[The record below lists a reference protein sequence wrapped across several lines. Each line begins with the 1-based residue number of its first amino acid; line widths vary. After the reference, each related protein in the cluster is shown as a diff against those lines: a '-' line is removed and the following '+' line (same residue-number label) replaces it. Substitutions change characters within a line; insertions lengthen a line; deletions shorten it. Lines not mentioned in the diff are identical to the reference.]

1 MKPEP
6 INLRL
11 LEVCSLIQVVVV
23 VVVVVVGVGIS
34 VLLEPVLVESAVMMC
49 INEYLQY
56 YSITWN
62 GIRI

>member
-6 INLRL
+6 RNLRL
-11 LEVCSLIQVVVV
+11 LEVCSLNIQVVVV
-23 VVVVVVGVGIS
+23 VVVVVVGV

-56 YSITWN
+56 YNITWN